1 MGSSIARIMN
11 SKIIQI
17 TSKETLPIR
26 HQVMWPTKPLDY
38 VKLPNDDKG
47 LHYGLFL
54 DDTLISIV
62 SLFIKDEE
70 AQFRKFATLENYQ
83 GKGYGSLLLNE
94 IIQVAGKKSLKR
106 IWCNARTNKMDYYK
120 KFGMVVTDS
129 TFRKGG
135 LDYVIM
141 ERIF

>member
-17 TSKETLPIR
+17 TSKETLLIR
-26 HQVMWPTKPLDY
+26 HQVMWPLDY
-38 VKLPNDDKG
+38 VKLANDNKG

-54 DDTLISIV
+54 NNTLISIV
-62 SLFIKDEE
+62 SLFINDGE

-83 GKGYGSLLLNE
+83 GKGYGSILLNE

>member
-1 MGSSIARIMN
+1 MN

-38 VKLPNDDKG
+38 VKLNNDDKG

-54 DDTLISIV
+54 DNTLISIV

-106 IWCNARTNKMDYYK
+106 IWCNARSSKMDYYK

>member
-1 MGSSIARIMN
+1 MN

-38 VKLPNDDKG
+38 VKLNNDNEG

-54 DDTLISIV
+54 DNTLISIV

>member
-1 MGSSIARIMN
+1 MTT
-11 SKIIQI
+11 KIIEI
-17 TSKETLPIR
+17 TADETLPIR
-26 HQVMWPTKPLDY
+26 HQVMWPNKPIDY
-38 VKLPNDDKG
+38 VKLPNDNEG
-47 LHYGLFL
+47 LHFGLFL
-54 DDTLISIV
+54 DKKLISVI
-62 SLFIKDEE
+62 SLFINDGE

-83 GKGYGSLLLNE
+83 GKGYGSILLNE